1 MSTDILWIERKE
13 RVVTLV
19 LNRPEKRNSL
29 SPDLLIRLHQT
40 LEDLKREDAARVVVI
55 RGVGDKAFSSGYDIA
70 AIPTEISPEIQE
82 RLKNQNPLELAI
94 HSVTHFPYPIIALLN
109 GYAFGAGC
117 ELAVCCDLRI
127 GADDIRMGMPPAKL
141 GLVYPLPGL
150 IRFVQII
157 GLPNTRELFF
167 TGRYYPAQRAKEM
180 GLVHYLLP
188 RGELESFTYVM
199 AEEMAANAPLSIKGT
214 KRILNLLSQA
224 FTLSDQDLREANTLL
239 AQAFNSEDLKEGQMA
254 FLQKRKPAFK
264 GR

>member
-1 MSTDILWIERKE
+1 MSADILIIEKRE
-13 RVVTLV
+13 RVATLV

-40 LEDLKREDAARVVVI
+40 LEELKREDAVRAVVI
-55 RGVGDKAFSSGYDIA
+55 RGEGDRAFSSGYDIA
-70 AIPTEISPEIQE
+70 AIPTDISPELQE
-82 RLKNQNPLELAI
+82 RLKTQNPLELAV
-94 HSVTHFPYPIIALLN
+94 HSVIDFPYPVIALLN

-157 GLPNTRELFF
+157 GLANTRELFL

-188 RGELESFTYVM
+188 RAELESFAYEM
-199 AEEMAANAPLSIKGT
+199 AEEIAGNAPLSVRGS
-214 KRILNLLSQA
+214 KRVLNLLAQGIALPDQA
-224 FTLSDQDLREANTLL
+224 LREANEIV
-239 AQAFNSEDLKEGQMA
+239 ARAFTSEDLKEGQMA
-254 FLQKRKPAFK
+254 FLQKRKPEFK